1 MKWLGQLNY
10 YRGKGQ
16 QWIEMIRAWI
26 TPAALGGGFA
36 KYLGVDN
43 WVAIVIAIVVPIAV
57 ESCGIMWGRF
67 LYRRGAVRADYELAL
82 LMDPYKVKQVEYQDE
97 AIRLLRRLAGH
108 AGHPCWEQLGQNDW
122 ATAPNRRP
130 DEQ

>member
-36 KYLGVDN
+36 KYLGVES
-43 WVAIVIAIVVPIAV
+43 WVAIAIAICVPVVV
-57 ESCGIMWGRF
+57 ESCGVLWGRF
-67 LYRRGAVRADYELAL
+67 LYRRGAVRADYELAM
-82 LMDPYKVKQVEYQDE
+82 LMDPWKVNTLAHLE
-97 AIRLLRRLAGH
+97 AIEKLLREIRDRG
-108 AGHPCWEQLGQNDW
+108 
-122 ATAPNRRP
+122 
-130 DEQ
+130 